1 MLKKTAIAAAL
12 ALTMA
17 AVAPATTANAG
28 GNVSFGVVIGDGHG
42 NGFWIGNGNSG
53 WGNPGWVAPAK
64 MSCWEARQY
73 VKSQGYKFVTKIE
86 CNGNVYRF
94 KAKAGFVGPYVV
106 VKVNAFNGNLWV

>member
-1 MLKKTAIAAAL
+1 MLKNTAIAAAL

-86 CNGNVYRF
+86 CNGKCLPVQGQGRICRTLRRRQ
-94 KAKAGFVGPYVV
+94 GQCH
-106 VKVNAFNGNLWV
+106 